1 MRAWICIVIGM
12 LDAACADTLEAK
24 PNSADQ
30 AQDETGFTHSGK
42 FASRELDDDVTDT
55 KVEAFD
61 SESWQRFDLDTAQSA
76 TDEHTWDL
84 EFSRYL
90 IHTNGGVSG
99 AAGVQLAVLDRAFD
113 AVDSAPSDGYSEDQ
127 KDSEGEEG
135 DTNTEPDNLFNSPEH
150 SWFDY
155 DLKSHTVSPHPNTTY
170 VLRSSEGAYFK
181 LAIVAYYD
189 KAGTPGQMRFHWKA
203 LNAP

>member
-1 MRAWICIVIGM
+1 MRAWINIMIAVLCT
-12 LDAACADTLEAK
+12 ACAAKLDAK
-24 PNSADQ
+24 PNSADE
-30 AQDETGFTHSGK
+30 AEVETGFVQDGK
-42 FASRELDDDVTDT
+42 FASRQLDDGVTDT

-61 SESWQRFDLDTAQSA
+61 SESWQRFDLDSGGPA
-76 TDEHTWDL
+76 TDEHVWDL

-99 AAGVQLAVLDRAFD
+99 DGGVQLAVLERAF
-113 AVDSAPSDGYSEDQ
+113 AEVDHAPGDGFTEDRPDSDGD
-127 KDSEGEEG
+127 DG
-135 DTNTEPDNLFNSPEH
+135 DTNTEPDNLFNSPAH

-155 DLKSHTVSPHPNTTY
+155 DLKSHTLTPHPDTTY

-189 KAGTPGQMRFHWKA
+189 KAGTPGQLRFHWKQVDGE
-203 LNAP
+203 